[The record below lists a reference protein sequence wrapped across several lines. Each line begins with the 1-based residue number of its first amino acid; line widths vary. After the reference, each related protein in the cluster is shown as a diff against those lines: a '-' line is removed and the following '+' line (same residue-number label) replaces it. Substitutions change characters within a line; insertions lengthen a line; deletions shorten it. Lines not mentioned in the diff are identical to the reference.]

1 MRIVVVGA
9 GGVGGL
15 FGGLLHR
22 SGEEVAFV
30 ARGGQLAALRGGGLE
45 VRSTLGTFEV
55 RAPAAEDPAA
65 LGKADAVVVAVK
77 AWQVEE
83 VAPKLRPLLGPRTVV
98 VPMEN
103 GVEAVGT
110 LAAALGEGRVAGGL
124 THVFAWI
131 EAPGVVRHVGP
142 APRVTLGETRGGGS
156 ERLDRL
162 AAALRKAGMEAA
174 VIPDIEVALWE
185 KFLFIDP
192 LGSVGAA
199 ARSPVGAV
207 RETSETRVL
216 LVAAMR
222 EVAAVAKARGVALPA
237 DAVDRT
243 LSRFDSLPVDGT
255 ASMHRDIV
263 AGKPS
268 ELFEQTG
275 AVVRLGAKAGVP
287 TPVHDLLFA
296 CLLPQ
301 ETQARRHR
309 VESGP

>member
-22 SGEEVAFV
+22 SGEDVAFV
-30 ARGGQLAALRGGGLE
+30 ARGRHLEALRGGGLE
-45 VRSTLGTFEV
+45 VRSSLGTFAV
-55 RAPAAEDPAA
+55 RATAAEDPAA
-65 LGKADAVVVAVK
+65 IGKADAVLVAVK

-83 VAPKLRPLLGPRTVV
+83 VAPRLRPLVGPGTVV

-103 GVEAVGT
+103 GVEAAGT
-110 LAAALGEGRVAGGL
+110 LAAALGEGPVAGGL

-131 EAPGVVRHVGP
+131 EAPGVLRHVGP
-142 APRVTLGETRGGGS
+142 APRVTLGELRGGGS
-156 ERLDRL
+156 ERLERL
-162 AAALRKAGMEAA
+162 AVALRKAGMEAA
-174 VIPDIEVALWE
+174 VVPDIEVALWE

-192 LGSVGAA
+192 FGSVGAA
-199 ARSPVGAV
+199 TRAPIGVV

-216 LVAAMR
+216 LVSTMR
-222 EVAAVAKARGVALPA
+222 EVAAVAKARGVALPS
-237 DAVDRT
+237 DAIDRT
-243 LSRFDSLPVDGT
+243 LARLDSLPVDGT

-275 AVVRLGAKAGVP
+275 AVVRLGARAGVP
-287 TPVHDLLFA
+287 TPVHEVLFA

-301 ETQARRHR
+301 EAQARRHKA
-309 VESGP
+309 